1 MKKILLLALVG
12 LIAVG
17 AQSCL
22 QGQLKIDGACRTI
35 SYIAGCVQYSGA
47 ATCNIC

>member
-17 AQSCL
+17 AQSCP
-22 QGQLKIDGACRTI
+22 QGQLKIDGSC
-35 SYIAGCVQYSGA
+35 
-47 ATCNIC
+47 